1 MTLGTVG
8 MKDLHIS
15 GKFYK
20 NNEQQRRCVKLPNYF
35 NPYNFYPVGYANQMG
50 YSGVPV
56 QQPSM
61 SMTTPMTQTVNNC
74 AMAWVDGEIEARGR
88 QMPQGVTQLAMWDT
102 NQPVIYLKSL
112 NQMGMPNPMQVL
124 RYTVEEAKQALTS
137 GQADT
142 GNEKV
147 AMPDMSQYITRDEL
161 NELLST
167 IRSKNNQVS
176 GNKQNTSVNQN
187 GSTNAMNNGNRGNS

>member
-1 MTLGTVG
+1 M
-8 MKDLHIS
+8 
-15 GKFYK
+15 
-20 NNEQQRRCVKLPNYF
+20 PNYF

-61 SMTTPMTQTVNNC
+61 SMTAPMTQTINNC
-74 AMAWVDGEIEARGR
+74 TMAWVDGEIEARGR